1 MSDEGM
7 EEERFVLPR
16 KFANI
21 LFAEKEEQTRNY
33 PIVTE
38 HQVLLKPSFGVPIKS
53 LKNYTQIYHLIQL
66 RSVTTREIK
75 SKRYLTEIMFIIG
88 ERIPLKTD

>member
-38 HQVLLKPSFGVPIKS
+38 HQVLL
-53 LKNYTQIYHLIQL
+53 
-66 RSVTTREIK
+66 
-75 SKRYLTEIMFIIG
+75 
-88 ERIPLKTD
+88 

>member
-16 KFANI
+16 KFANT
-21 LFAEKEEQTRNY
+21 LSAEKEEQTHNY

-38 HQVLLKPSFGVPIKS
+38 HQVLL
-53 LKNYTQIYHLIQL
+53 
-66 RSVTTREIK
+66 
-75 SKRYLTEIMFIIG
+75 
-88 ERIPLKTD
+88 